1 MTKEQLSE
9 GNRVCKNI
17 KDLENECKS
26 IDNYILYIT
35 SEIELDDIEI
45 QVHEKWV
52 GTPYVKVNKTNLIGF
67 LNSEKHRIE
76 LEIKSLK
83 EKFESL

>member
-26 IDNYILYIT
+26 IDNYMLYIT
-35 SEIELDDIEI
+35 SETELDDIEI
-45 QVHEKWV
+45 QVHERWID
-52 GTPYVKVNKTNLIGF
+52 TPYVKVNKTNLIGF

-76 LEIKSLK
+76 LEIKSLN

>member
-1 MTKEQLSE
+1 MTEEQLSA
-9 GNRVCKNI
+9 GNKVCKNI

-35 SEIELDDIEI
+35 STELDDIEI
-45 QVHEKWV
+45 QVHEKWI

-67 LNSEKHRIE
+67 LNSENTG
-76 LEIKSLK
+76 LSLK
-83 EKFESL
+83 LNH

>member
-1 MTKEQLSE
+1 MTKEQLSA
-9 GNRVCKNI
+9 GNRICKNI
-17 KDLENECKS
+17 EDLENECKS

-35 SEIELDDIEI
+35 SETEFDDIEI
-45 QVHEKWV
+45 QAHEKWIN
-52 GTPYVKVNKTNLIGF
+52 TPYVKVNKTNLIGF

>member
-1 MTKEQLSE
+1 MTEEQLSA
-9 GNRVCKNI
+9 GNKVCKSI

-35 SEIELDDIEI
+35 STELDDIEI
-45 QVHEKWV
+45 QVHEQWIN
-52 GTPYVKVNKTNLIGF
+52 TPYVKVNKTNLIGF